1 MVIISLIILAIINFF
16 MFGFN
21 SIDSKILNKN
31 WYHYDYTTGY
41 YELLIINKDKI
52 EYKSN
57 NSQIDLSDC
66 NTYNYDKKKNLIE
79 MNCGKNLEIRKIKSN
94 SLETKIDIY
103 DKVFFDNIEDSMN
116 YEFKNYFGKSI
127 IDFKDE
133 KKEVTEYSKI
143 DSEKL
148 LKLMKEKG
156 YSKIVFM
163 GNNCTSLDCILA
175 LDIMEKWIIKNPN
188 IYFFDSNELN
198 NSTIND
204 LSKYISDIDK
214 DIYLYNDISPR
225 VLIIKNGKIIDKY
238 NIKCNG
244 FNCKGLYK
252 NEF

>member
-1 MVIISLIILAIINFF
+1 MKNKGYGYIIMVIISLIILAIINFF

-116 YEFKNYFGKSI
+116 YEFKNYFGIYIVKTIVINHFFLKNNTKRMFFLLIVISFI
-127 IDFKDE
+127 I
-133 KKEVTEYSKI
+133 
-143 DSEKL
+143 
-148 LKLMKEKG
+148 
-156 YSKIVFM
+156 
-163 GNNCTSLDCILA
+163 
-175 LDIMEKWIIKNPN
+175 II
-188 IYFFDSNELN
+188 IFF
-198 NSTIND
+198 
-204 LSKYISDIDK
+204 
-214 DIYLYNDISPR
+214 
-225 VLIIKNGKIIDKY
+225 
-238 NIKCNG
+238 
-244 FNCKGLYK
+244 
-252 NEF
+252 